1 MKKLSLNKKTI
12 SALNK
17 SEMSSIVGGEAEICL
32 VTCKRGSNK
41 GKDCCGSGT
50 IDISLSGVD
59 GPCYPKPEVPKT
71 PVLGPLDP
79 GFQPHP

>member
-1 MKKLSLNKKTI
+1 MKKLDLNKKTI

-17 SEMSSIVGGEAEICL
+17 SEMSSIAGGICI
-32 VTCKRGSNK
+32 VTCKRGSAR

-59 GPCYPKPEVPKT
+59 GPCTPKPT
-71 PVLGPLDP
+71 PTEPTKPNPLEQIEN
-79 GFQPHP
+79 GFQQQP

>member
-1 MKKLSLNKKTI
+1 MKKLDLNKKTI

-17 SEMSSIVGGEAEICL
+17 SEMSSIAGGICI
-32 VTCKRGSNK
+32 VTCKRGSAR

-59 GPCYPKPEVPKT
+59 GPCTPAPTPEQPT
-71 PVLGPLDP
+71 PNPLEEIDK
-79 GFQPHP
+79 GLQQQP